1 MQELDWATKF
11 ELYWRDLF
19 FWILVRPAG
28 ILYDYASALFLF
40 PLAVA
45 VKGTLFVFSRGNAE
59 RTGDIYQFL
68 KKEILTLAN
77 CVTLYGLFLY
87 AELLF
92 LLWASWHGKD
102 AAFFYS
108 LSALFLDENDLIFTK
123 ISWLI
128 PEIFLTDMLDGPLA
142 RVNHAVTALGTF
154 LDHTRDYCVGFT
166 ALAIILASALYNDHR
181 MTIFLFL
188 VLIGFAGIF
197 VYHIKFLW
205 LKLGIREFSAYPS
218 PLSRMRERIEL
229 LYNFALNEY
238 QTDLLGRIQFGALA
252 VSITSGL
259 FYYSLNSYGADII
272 FTSSTAITLVSTYW
286 YLSTLWN
293 AYYER
298 LRRAMQEKSEKIKTR
313 MIVKTKEIKNYA
325 SEHLKK

>member
-19 FWILVRPAG
+19 FWIFARPAG
-28 ILYDYASALFLF
+28 ILYEYASALFLF
-40 PLAVA
+40 PLAIMI
-45 VKGTLFVFSRGNAE
+45 KGILPIFRIGSNT
-59 RTGDIYQFL
+59 RTADIHYFL
-68 KKEILTLAN
+68 KKEICTLAN
-77 CVTLYGLFLY
+77 LVTLYGLFLY
-87 AELLF
+87 TQLLF
-92 LLWASWHGKD
+92 LLLFSRHGEMTVL
-102 AAFFYS
+102 YS
-108 LSALFLDENDLIFTK
+108 LSALFLDTSDPVLTK

-166 ALAIILASALYNDHR
+166 ALAIILSSAVHHDHR
-181 MTIFLFL
+181 MTIFLSL

-205 LKLGIREFSAYPS
+205 LKLNVHEFGAYFS
-218 PLSRMRERIEL
+218 LGACICERMEL
-229 LYNFALNEY
+229 LYDFALNEY

-252 VSITSGL
+252 VSITSGM
-259 FYYSLNSYGADII
+259 FYYSLNSYSADVI
-272 FTSSTAITLVSTYW
+272 FTSSTAITLISTYW

-313 MIVKTKEIKNYA
+313 MIVKTKEMKRKA